1 MLHSTHVIRF
11 VVVVVLNDLRCE
23 VVVYSV
29 DIGDIVDHF
38 YLRKESKVVN
48 LRTDNTMAKGTRTNN
63 DILENKLYTEN

>member
-1 MLHSTHVIRF
+1 
-11 VVVVVLNDLRCE
+11 LRCE

>member
-11 VVVVVLNDLRCE
+11 VVVVLNDLRCE
-23 VVVYSV
+23 VFVYSV

>member
-11 VVVVVLNDLRCE
+11 VVVLNDLRCE